1 MPFPVY
7 ATGGGTPNQTIAPNL
22 PQFARGIGV
31 VFEVDFFDD
40 APTNSI
46 PAVPSNPALYPAW
59 TIVDPSGIQ
68 ITSGVGTPGSNPG
81 RWNAS
86 WNVPPSAPLSTQT
99 NKWRIVW
106 NMVTQ
111 TARQLQQTNPF
122 DVIELRTPD
131 TLQDLR
137 SQAYL
142 VYANQSERVL
152 IRLPRRP
159 DTLTVQIFGSKS
171 LNDPSPC
178 ATPSFTGSLA
188 ASSVVEVQ
196 EQNLFTYYYDTP
208 PLSSLGDYQV
218 VWTYRQTVTSPTDT
232 TVQQMHVPPPV
243 FWSLAPSL
251 RVLID
256 KLQKKQGSIQ
266 AYVDS
271 DLYEYFQ
278 RGLGI
283 LNGSTPFTNWTLVNF
298 PYQAATTRFLI
309 EGAALWAMHAQHL
322 LSGELQFSFSGQ
334 TATLDLDQTG
344 VYDAV
349 AQKLLEDLTGSGP
362 GSWPHTKVD
371 FIRQNTHI
379 AVVGNRI
386 MGRYAYNQFVYKVN
400 SGTIGSD
407 SPTLGQQFP
416 GPGPIGVGFTLTDVL
431 IYLNLV

>member
-22 PQFARGIGV
+22 PQHSRGIGV

-40 APTNSI
+40 APTNST
-46 PAVPSNPALYPAW
+46 PAVPSNPAQYPAW
-59 TIVDPSGIQ
+59 TIVDPSGVQ

-86 WNVPPSAPLSTQT
+86 WSVPTTAALSTQT

-131 TLQDLR
+131 TLQDVR
-137 SQAYL
+137 AHAYV
-142 VYANQSERVL
+142 VYAGQSERLVL
-152 IRLPRRP
+152 RLPRRP
-159 DTLTVQIFGSKS
+159 DVLTVSAFAATS
-171 LNDPSPC
+171 LSNP
-178 ATPSFTGSLA
+178 TPHAAVAFSGSLA
-188 ASSVVEVQ
+188 AATIVEVQ
-196 EQNLFTYYYDTP
+196 EQNMYSYYFDTP
-208 PLSSLGDYQV
+208 ALSTLGEHQI

-232 TVQQMHVPPPV
+232 TVQKLFVPPPV

-256 KLQKKQGSIQ
+256 KLQKKAGAIQ
-266 AYVDS
+266 AYVDA

-278 RGLGI
+278 RGIGI
-283 LNGSTPFTNWTLVNF
+283 LNGTTPYTNWDLCTF
-298 PYQAATTRFLI
+298 PYSAATTRFLI
-309 EGAALWAMHAQHL
+309 EGAALWAMHSQHI

-334 TATLDLDQTG
+334 TVTLDMDQTG
-344 VYDAV
+344 LYDTM
-349 AQKLLEDLTGSGP
+349 AQKLLEDLTGDGK
-362 GSWPHTKVD
+362 GSWPNTKVNY
-371 FIRQNTHI
+371 IRQITNI

-386 MGRYAYNQFVYKVN
+386 MGRYAYNRFTYKVD
-400 SGTIGSD
+400 SSTIGSD

-416 GPGPIGVGFTLTDVL
+416 GVGPIGVNFTLTDVL